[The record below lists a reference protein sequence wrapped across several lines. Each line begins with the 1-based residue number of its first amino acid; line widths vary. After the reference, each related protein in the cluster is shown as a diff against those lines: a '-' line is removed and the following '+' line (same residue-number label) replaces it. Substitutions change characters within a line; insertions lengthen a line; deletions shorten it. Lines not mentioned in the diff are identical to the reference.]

1 MILKFLLSLTNRQL
15 HVHSSS
21 VFLSTKTKTHCSYP
35 VTLYY
40 TWQQK
45 RKSHQ
50 YSSLDSKYHVLSSIL
65 HSVLT
70 EISDSMSSSCDSIG
84 LEAQCIVKVFDFVVS
99 VSCEQVKKF
108 LIDSVLCS
116 QSSIKDCTSMCL
128 VGVVSSSF
136 VSIASS
142 VLSFTVSDSF
152 IASFDQTLRFQM
164 SRAVFFVTERYIVE

>member
-1 MILKFLLSLTNRQL
+1 MFIPPVTSFLLKQRLIVHIQSPSIILGSKNVSLINL
-15 HVHSSS
+15 
-21 VFLSTKTKTHCSYP
+21 
-35 VTLYY
+35 
-40 TWQQK
+40 
-45 RKSHQ
+45 